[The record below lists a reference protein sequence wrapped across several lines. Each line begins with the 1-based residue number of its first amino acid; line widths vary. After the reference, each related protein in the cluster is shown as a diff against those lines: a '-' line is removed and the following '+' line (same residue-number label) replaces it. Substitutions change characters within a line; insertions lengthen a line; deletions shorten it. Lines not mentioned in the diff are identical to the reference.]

1 MTECKEQRWLFQD
14 LGERKV
20 ELDFGGGYL
29 SSDGG
34 GLILRELEHHS
45 GLLRDFAGCFVD
57 YRDQRYVEH
66 SVQEYEPA
74 PVNGGTAGLLRALR
88 CVGDMTPGAE
98 EFRCRLQTEL
108 GLTISP
114 KDPILA
120 EWLAHEEFKEELA
133 AEHQR
138 MLVAFEEALR
148 KNEALWIESAKNLAN
163 QSLNAALRAAREST
177 AALIE
182 EAGRSQAAAV
192 RAALERGVE
201 RLEKAAVRLARLSW
215 ATFAAAVIA
224 LVAAVMLIAQR
235 FLH

>member
-1 MTECKEQRWLFQD
+1 
-14 LGERKV
+14 
-20 ELDFGGGYL
+20 
-29 SSDGG
+29 
-34 GLILRELEHHS
+34 
-45 GLLRDFAGCFVD
+45 
-57 YRDQRYVEH
+57 
-66 SVQEYEPA
+66 
-74 PVNGGTAGLLRALR
+74 
-88 CVGDMTPGAE
+88 MTPGVE
-98 EFRCRLQTEL
+98 EFRRRLQTEL

-120 EWLAHEEFKEELA
+120 EWLAHEELKEELA

-138 MLVAFEEALR
+138 MLVGFEEALR

-182 EAGRSQAAAV
+182 EAGRSQGAAV

-201 RLEKAAVRLARLSW
+201 RIEKAAVKLARLSW
-215 ATFAAAVIA
+215 VTFAAAVIA
-224 LVAAVMLIAQR
+224 LVAATMLIAVR

>member
-1 MTECKEQRWLFQD
+1 
-14 LGERKV
+14 
-20 ELDFGGGYL
+20 
-29 SSDGG
+29 
-34 GLILRELEHHS
+34 
-45 GLLRDFAGCFVD
+45 
-57 YRDQRYVEH
+57 
-66 SVQEYEPA
+66 
-74 PVNGGTAGLLRALR
+74 
-88 CVGDMTPGAE
+88 MTPGAE
-98 EFRCRLQTEL
+98 EFRRRLQTEL
-108 GLTISP
+108 GLTIGP

-138 MLVAFEEALR
+138 LLVAFEEALR
-148 KNEALWIESAKNLAN
+148 KNEALWVEGAKNLAN
-163 QSLNAALRAAREST
+163 QSLTAALRAAREST

-215 ATFAAAVIA
+215 VTLAAAVIA
-224 LVAAVMLIAQR
+224 LVAAVMLIAER